1 MKLRCPNCGASHSL
15 DSLLAND
22 DAREALKHL
31 ITLGGEVSALTV
43 RYLGLFRPAKSELS
57 FARLASLLGDLIP
70 DMQAQRITRNGQVYE
85 APAAAWLNAIR
96 VMLDKRDRGELEL
109 PLKSH
114 GYLYEVISKMRL
126 GDTAVLTKAPEA
138 GIALPRQANS
148 SAAAVFAGR
157 RQ

>member
-22 DAREALKHL
+22 DAREALKYL
-31 ITLGGEVSALTV
+31 IALGGEVSALTV

-70 DMQAQRITRNGQVYE
+70 DMQAQRIMRNGQVHE
-85 APAAAWLNAIR
+85 APAEAWLNAMR

-114 GYLYEVISKMRL
+114 GYLYEIISKSRPTTGLMPAAEPAAGSRKAGAVSAFKARRL
-126 GDTAVLTKAPEA
+126 
-138 GIALPRQANS
+138 
-148 SAAAVFAGR
+148 
-157 RQ
+157 

>member
-31 ITLGGEVSALTV
+31 IALGGEVSALTV

-85 APAAAWLNAIR
+85 APAAAWLNAMR

-114 GYLYEVISKMRL
+114 GYLYEVISKYQGQGAL
-126 GDTAVLTKAPEA
+126 APQVHTEAKA
-138 GIALPRQANS
+138 QAAS
-148 SAAAVFAGR
+148 VFAKR
-157 RQ
+157 RVTQE